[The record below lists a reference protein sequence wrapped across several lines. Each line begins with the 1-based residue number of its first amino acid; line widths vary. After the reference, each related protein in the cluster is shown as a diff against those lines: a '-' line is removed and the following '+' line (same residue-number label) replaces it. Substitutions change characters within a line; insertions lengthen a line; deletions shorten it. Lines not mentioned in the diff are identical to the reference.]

1 MMIEFGTE
9 WALNQSDE
17 FKVINS
23 LITPK
28 PKTKAEQSWY
38 FVPCITIKEN
48 EDTYAFN
55 RKLVQHGAK
64 LKWKIRRMGWC

>member
-9 WALNQSDE
+9 WAFNQSDE

-23 LITPK
+23 LTTSK
-28 PKTKAEQSWY
+28 PKTKAEQCWH

-48 EDTYAFN
+48 DDTYALN
-55 RKLVQHGAK
+55 RKLV
-64 LKWKIRRMGWC
+64 